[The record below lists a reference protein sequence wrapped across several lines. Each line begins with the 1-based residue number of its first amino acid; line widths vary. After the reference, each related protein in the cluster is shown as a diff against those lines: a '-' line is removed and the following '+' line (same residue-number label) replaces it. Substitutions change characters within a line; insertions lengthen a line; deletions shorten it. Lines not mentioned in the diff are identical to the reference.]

1 MRIGL
6 FTDSYRPAS
15 NGVVYTVEILRRRLT
30 ELGHEVFIFAPAA
43 GFRPG
48 PSDDDHVIRFPAI
61 TGLGFSEAQL
71 SLFFP
76 PRLLRRIARLD
87 LDLVTFLSPGQVGL
101 MSAYVARK
109 TDLPLVG
116 QHTTDLCQYAR
127 SYRGLTLGSGL
138 LNLMLPFAVHLSSA
152 QRRRLVKT
160 YLPQSGQGGRTGEA
174 IALYLTLLY
183 AACDA
188 TIVLSRKSARQLSE
202 LAQRWEAD
210 LRLRVIPTGV
220 DPLPTA
226 PAAAVRD
233 FRTGLGLTDQDEVV
247 TYVGRL
253 AEEKNLDRLIEM
265 AGPLVRRRPRAHLVL
280 VGDFD
285 YRAKLEAAAAL
296 SPAAESIHFAG
307 RLPRLQLSAAYQA
320 ADVFVF
326 PSLTDTQGLVLNEAA
341 HTGLPIVLI
350 DTEVSACFE
359 AGGNG
364 LAARDQAFDLARQTA
379 RLLGDPALRARMG
392 RRSRQLAAACGE
404 LAQTAAMAELYQEV
418 RLDPGTRRAA

>member
-15 NGVVYTVEILRRRLT
+15 NGIVYTVDILRQRLT
-30 ELGHEVFIFAPAA
+30 ELGHEVFVFAPA
-43 GFRPG
+43 PG
-48 PSDDDHVIRFPAI
+48 WRTAQDDDHVIRFPAI

-87 LDLVTFLSPGQVGL
+87 LDLLTFLSPGQVGL
-101 MSAYVARK
+101 MAAYVARK

-116 QHTTDLCQYAR
+116 QHTTDLYQYAS
-127 SYRGLTLGSGL
+127 SYRGLSLGSGL
-138 LNLMLPFAVHLSSA
+138 LNLMLPLAVRLSPA
-152 QRRRLVKT
+152 QRRRLIKT
-160 YLPQSGQGGRTGEA
+160 YLPQTGRQRARQA
-174 IALYLTLLY
+174 IAVYLTLLY

-188 TIVLSRKSARQLSE
+188 TIVLSQKSARQLSE
-202 LAQRWEAD
+202 LAQRCQAD

-220 DPLPTA
+220 DPLP
-226 PAAAVRD
+226 AATPRAVRD
-233 FRTGLGLTDQDEVV
+233 FRDGLGLTDQDEVV

-265 AGPLVRRRPRAHLVL
+265 AEPLVRRRPRAHLVL

-285 YRAKLEAAAAL
+285 YRAKLEALAAR
-296 SPAAESIHFAG
+296 SPAAGSIHFAG
-307 RLPRLQLSAAYQA
+307 RLPRPSLSAAYQA

-341 HTGLPIVLI
+341 HCGLPMVLI

-364 LAARDQAFDLARQTA
+364 LAARDQALDLARQTA
-379 RLLGDPALRARMG
+379 RLLGDPELRAAMG

-418 RLDPGTRRAA
+418 RLDGHLTRTAA

>member
-1 MRIGL
+1 MRVGL

-15 NGVVYTVEILRRRLT
+15 NGIVYTIDILRQRLT
-30 ELGHEVFIFAPAA
+30 ELGHEVFVFAPAA
-43 GFRPG
+43 SWRTGQT
-48 PSDDDHVIRFPAI
+48 DDDHVIRFPAI

-87 LDLVTFLSPGQVGL
+87 LDLLTFLSPGQVGL
-101 MSAYVARK
+101 MAAYVARK

-116 QHTTDLCQYAR
+116 QHTTDLYQYAS
-127 SYRGLTLGSGL
+127 SYRSLSLGSGL
-138 LNLMLPFAVHLSSA
+138 LNLMLPLAIRLSPA
-152 QRRRLVKT
+152 QRRRLIKT
-160 YLPQSGQGGRTGEA
+160 YLPQTGSKQRTRQA
-174 IALYLTLLY
+174 IAVYLTLLY

-188 TIVLSRKSARQLSE
+188 TIVLSQKSARQLAE
-202 LAQRWEAD
+202 LAQRCQAD

-220 DPLPTA
+220 DPLPRAT
-226 PAAAVRD
+226 PQAVRD
-233 FRTGLGLTDQDEVV
+233 FRAGLGLTDQDEVV

-285 YRAKLEAAAAL
+285 YRAKLEALAAR
-296 SPAAESIHFAG
+296 SPAARSIHFAG
-307 RLPRLQLSAAYQA
+307 RLPRPLLSAAYQA

-341 HTGLPIVLI
+341 HCGLPLVLI

-364 LAARDQAFDLARQTA
+364 LAARDQASDLARQTA
-379 RLLGDPALRARMG
+379 RLLADPALRAAMG
-392 RRSRQLAAACGE
+392 QRSRQLAAACGE
-404 LAQTAAMAELYQEV
+404 LAQTAAMAELYQEM
-418 RLDPGTRRAA
+418 RLEGLSRTAA